1 MISAESSDVEILPS
15 SAGGGPTKEAL
26 ASAAWSESPVGPPE
40 SWDPALKTAA
50 GMCLASSIPMN
61 ILWGDDLVQIYND
74 AFSVIMGDKHPAAMG
89 RPTRESWSDTWETSE
104 PLYRRVLDNGETIH
118 RKNVLFPVRRHDYLE
133 EAYFTVSYSP
143 IYDETDS
150 IRGILVSGL
159 ETTETVLSDRRVETL
174 NALLTTLQVTGS
186 DPQLAVDALAENIHD
201 LPFVLLYLL
210 DASEQKASLAACN
223 GLEVEGP
230 AAPLHIALDGKGPW
244 PLSHA
249 SGSGKSLL
257 LNDLR
262 DRFGEMTT
270 SPWPTPIT
278 SAMVHPLNHRPMGG
292 PLGFL
297 ITGINPGRRLNDDY
311 REFLTLVADKLQ
323 TALEAR
329 RYEKQRQR
337 TEAAL
342 RESKVEAEK
351 ANRAKSVFLAN
362 MSHEIR
368 TPLTSMV
375 GFAALLTR
383 RLKDRPLRYATRIE
397 QSGLRLTETLNDIL
411 MLAEFEAGGTEISPT
426 DFPLARE
433 IREIIA
439 PFKRQ
444 SGSRGLEFSLEIGA
458 AAEDLHV
465 HFDRSALASI
475 LQNLLGNAV
484 KFTPE
489 GRITATIDIEAAPES
504 PDREPGIQIRIVVED
519 TGIGIAE
526 SYLPQL
532 FEPFTQESSGSE
544 RTYEG
549 SGLGLSIAR
558 QLAVRLGGSI
568 EVESTKDEGSRF
580 TVILPASPVA
590 KSDDAAPAA
599 REYPR
604 ALLVEDNRDTQ
615 ILVRDI
621 LKNSYS
627 TTVTATANDAIEA
640 AIDSSRRG
648 EPFDVVLVDINL
660 GGGPDGTEVINQ
672 LRRESPYQSVPFIAI
687 TAFAMPGD
695 KRRFLDSGFD
705 AYLSKPFTVEEL
717 VGVLGRVAPSS
728 RSA

>member
-1 MISAESSDVEILPS
+1 MISAESSDVEVLPS
-15 SAGGGPTKEAL
+15 SGAGGPAKKAL
-26 ASAAWSESPVGPPE
+26 AAADWSESPVGPPE

-50 GMCLASSIPMN
+50 GMCLPSSIPMN

-74 AFSVIMGDKHPAAMG
+74 EFSVIMGDKHPAAMG
-89 RPTRESWSDTWETSE
+89 RPTRESWSETWETSE
-104 PLYRRVLDNGETIH
+104 PLYRRVLENGETIH

-143 IYDETDS
+143 IYDEMDT

-159 ETTETVLSDRRVETL
+159 ETTETVMSDRRVETL

-186 DPQLAVDALAENIHD
+186 DPQLAVDALAENTHD

-210 DASEQKASLAACN
+210 DASGQKASLAACN
-223 GLEVEGP
+223 GLEVGGP
-230 AAPLHIALDGKGPW
+230 AAPLLIALDGKGPW
-244 PLSHA
+244 PLSHV

-278 SAMVHPLNHRPMGG
+278 SAMIHSLNHRPMRG

-323 TALEAR
+323 SALESR

-342 RESKVEAEK
+342 RESKMEAEK
-351 ANRAKSVFLAN
+351 ANRAKSIFLAN

-383 RLKDRPLRYATRIE
+383 GLKDRPLRYARRIE
-397 QSGLRLTETLNDIL
+397 QSGMRLTETLNDIL
-411 MLAEFEAGGTEISPT
+411 MLAEFEAGRSEISPT

-433 IREIIA
+433 IREIVA
-439 PFKRQ
+439 PFERQ
-444 SGSRGLEFSLEIGA
+444 ARSRGLDFSLEIGA
-458 AAEDLHV
+458 AAEELHV

-489 GRITATIDIEAAPES
+489 GRITAIVDIDAASES
-504 PDREPGIQIRIVVED
+504 PGSETGMQIRIVVED
-519 TGIGIAE
+519 SGIGIAE
-526 SYLPQL
+526 SYLPQM

-558 QLAVRLGGSI
+558 QLAVRLDGSI
-568 EVESTKDEGSRF
+568 EVDSTKGEGSRF
-580 TVILPASPVA
+580 TVLLPASPVA
-590 KSDDAAPAA
+590 SSDDDTAATRA
-599 REYPR
+599 YPR
-604 ALLVEDNRDTQ
+604 ALLVEDNPDTQ

-621 LKNSYS
+621 LSGTYD
-627 TTVTATANDAIEA
+627 TTITATAADAIEA
-640 AIDSSRRG
+640 ATDASRRG
-648 EPFDVVLVDINL
+648 EAFDVILVDINL

-672 LRRESPYQSVPFIAI
+672 LRTESPYQSVPFVAI

-695 KRRFLDSGFD
+695 ERRFLNSGFD
-705 AYLSKPFTVEEL
+705 AYLSKPFTVDEL
-717 VGVLGRVAPSS
+717 VGMLKRLAPSS